1 MNLTEISFG
10 KVKTE
15 IESYLKSEYSK
26 SGILYTNASPYGQ
39 VLSVIENLYQ
49 LSILYMKNSIKQF
62 DLLNPLSVN
71 SRAIRNAAIFAG
83 HIPSRAVSA
92 TGTLKFSVKTSVDLA
107 AELPGGR
114 ITFRNRQ
121 SVKNKTNGLEYALNL
136 GTDTVSYKI
145 DTSTVFYIP
154 IIQGKWETKNFTG
167 SGEENQSYQIKV
179 RGNQKEVE
187 NFNYEV
193 LVNGEYW
200 SVKKHI
206 YDLLPDETACVIRT
220 GFEGGIDVIFGNSGF
235 GMIPKIGANIEVNY
249 LVSDGSNGSIFRRTL
264 NDWTFIDQSL
274 DGNGNSVDSSNIFD
288 VAIYNDINFGA
299 DKENLQ
305 FTKNILPIVS
315 NNFVLGLPQQYAYQ
329 LKKLGVFSHVNA
341 YEKYGTIFIVCTP
354 NIKLFKN
361 QNSDYFSIDVR
372 AFDLDDYEKSKIDR
386 YLRTGGNIQLTR
398 RYKIVSP
405 VLSYY
410 VINVFII
417 TYSDA
422 KDDSVNSEIQDKI
435 SEYFLNLNKMDRI
448 PKSDL
453 VQELS
458 AIGDIHSVDI
468 AFLSR
473 KNEEYH
479 KQAMLDDMNKRS
491 SFATQDALQLSR
503 PNPTYNP
510 NAAIG
515 LDPILGDIIFDPSEL
530 PIIRGGWYD
539 RNNFFYSSDIK
550 EMGLKSV
557 NIIKKGT
564 VDSSKRQKV

>member
-15 IESYLKSEYSK
+15 IETYLKTEYSK

-71 SRAIRNAAIFAG
+71 ARAIRNAAIFAG

-92 TGTLKFSVKTSVDLA
+92 TGTLKFTVKTSVDLG

-114 ITFRNRQ
+114 ITFKNRQ
-121 SVKNKTNGLEYALNL
+121 ALKNKTNGLEYALNL
-136 GTDTVSYKI
+136 GTDDVSYKI
-145 DTSTVFYIP
+145 DTNTVFFIS
-154 IIQGKWETKNFTG
+154 IIQGKWERKNFTG

-200 SVKKHI
+200 SVKKHL
-206 YDLLPDETACVIRT
+206 YDLLPDEMACVIRT

-235 GMIPKIGANIEVNY
+235 GMVPKIGASIEVNY

-274 DGNGNSVDSSNIFD
+274 DGNGNSVDSSNLFD

-341 YEKYGTIFIVCTP
+341 YEKFGTIFIVCTP

-361 QNSDYFSIDVR
+361 QNSDYFAIDVR

-405 VLSYY
+405 ILSYY

-422 KDDSVNSEIQDKI
+422 KDDSVNSQIYDKI

-453 VQELS
+453 VQEIS
-458 AIGDIHSVDI
+458 SIGDIHSVDI
-468 AFLSR
+468 TFLSR

-479 KQAMLDDMNKRS
+479 KQAMLDDMNRRNQFASQESLKIS
-491 SFATQDALQLSR
+491 S

-510 NAAIG
+510 NVALG
-515 LDPILGDIIFDPSEL
+515 LDSIMGDIIFEPSEL

-539 RNNFFYSSDIK
+539 RNNFFYSDDNK
-550 EMGLKSV
+550 EMGLKTV

>member
-1 MNLTEISFG
+1 
-10 KVKTE
+10 
-15 IESYLKSEYSK
+15 
-26 SGILYTNASPYGQ
+26 
-39 VLSVIENLYQ
+39 
-49 LSILYMKNSIKQF
+49 
-62 DLLNPLSVN
+62 
-71 SRAIRNAAIFAG
+71 
-83 HIPSRAVSA
+83 
-92 TGTLKFSVKTSVDLA
+92 
-107 AELPGGR
+107 
-114 ITFRNRQ
+114 
-121 SVKNKTNGLEYALNL
+121 LNL
-136 GTDTVSYKI
+136 GTDDVSYKI
-145 DTSTVFYIP
+145 DTNTVFFIS
-154 IIQGKWETKNFTG
+154 IIQGKWERKNFTG

-193 LVNGEYW
+193 IVNGAYW
-200 SVKKHI
+200 SVKKHL
-206 YDLLPDETACVIRT
+206 YDLLPDEMACVIRT

-235 GMIPKIGANIEVNY
+235 GMIPTIGASIEINY

-264 NDWTFIDQSL
+264 NDWTFVDQSL

-361 QNSDYFSIDVR
+361 QNSDYFAIDVR

-405 VLSYY
+405 ILSYY

-422 KDDSVNSEIQDKI
+422 KDDSVNSQVYDKI
-435 SEYFLNLNKMDRI
+435 SEYFLNLNKIDRI

-453 VQELS
+453 VQEIS
-458 AIGDIHSVDI
+458 SIGDIHSVDI

-479 KQAMLDDMNKRS
+479 KQAMLDDMNRRNQFASQESLKIS
-491 SFATQDALQLSR
+491 S
-503 PNPTYNP
+503 PNPTYNT
-510 NAAIG
+510 NASLG

-539 RNNFFYSSDIK
+539 RNNFFYSDDNK
-550 EMGLKSV
+550 EMGLKTV

>member
-15 IESYLKSEYSK
+15 IETYLKTEYSK

-71 SRAIRNAAIFAG
+71 ARAIRNAAIFAG

-92 TGTLKFSVKTSVDLA
+92 TGTLKFTVKTSVDLA

-114 ITFRNRQ
+114 ITFNNRQ
-121 SVKNKTNGLEYALNL
+121 ALKNKTNGLEYALNL
-136 GTDTVSYKI
+136 GTDDVSYKI
-145 DTSTVFYIP
+145 DTNTVFFIS
-154 IIQGKWETKNFTG
+154 IIQGKWERKNFTG
-167 SGEENQSYQIKV
+167 SGEENQSYQINV

-193 LVNGEYW
+193 IVNGAYW
-200 SVKKHI
+200 SVKKHL
-206 YDLLPDETACVIRT
+206 YDLLPDEMACVIRT

-235 GMIPKIGANIEVNY
+235 GMIPTIGATIEVNY

-264 NDWTFIDQSL
+264 NDWTFVDQSL

-361 QNSDYFSIDVR
+361 QNSDYFAIVVR

-405 VLSYY
+405 ILSYY
-410 VINVFII
+410 VVNVFII

-422 KDDSVNSEIQDKI
+422 KDDSVNSQVYDKI
-435 SEYFLNLNKMDRI
+435 SEYFLNLNKIDRI

-453 VQELS
+453 VQEIS
-458 AIGDIHSVDI
+458 SIGDIHSVDI

-479 KQAMLDDMNKRS
+479 KQAMLDDMNRRNQFASQDSLKIS
-491 SFATQDALQLSR
+491 S
-503 PNPTYNP
+503 PNPRYNT
-510 NAAIG
+510 NASLG

-539 RNNFFYSSDIK
+539 RNNFFYSDDNK
-550 EMGLKSV
+550 EMGLKTV